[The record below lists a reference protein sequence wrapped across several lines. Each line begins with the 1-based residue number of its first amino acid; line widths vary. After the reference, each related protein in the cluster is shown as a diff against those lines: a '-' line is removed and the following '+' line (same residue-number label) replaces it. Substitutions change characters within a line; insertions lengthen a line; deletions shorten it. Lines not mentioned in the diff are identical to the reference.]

1 MPDDLAF
8 IVAGGLNTDLI
19 ASGVPA
25 LVGPGELALGGKL
38 QVRAGGKSRNVANL
52 LAAYLGGDRVA
63 MLGRTCRDAFGLW
76 KPPMDALHAAGVDTS
91 HVTVVDAA
99 HDGAFPGVALIPVTS
114 SGRNQIYVVPGANA
128 DFSPADV
135 DTAAA
140 LFARAAGAGGMLVL
154 SLEVPM
160 PTVLHAMAVARAH
173 DLRVALDPG
182 GIDEATDVETLLAH
196 PPDILK
202 PNEHEAAL
210 LTGVT
215 VHDDASARQA
225 VTVLHARGVARVLV
239 TRGAN
244 DAWCAEGGV
253 VTRVVVPT
261 VPRDSAGDET
271 GCGDQTMAVLC
282 AELFLGRAFTEACDL
297 AVMAG
302 ALQFT
307 HVGVTPLSRADVL
320 SFYS

>member
-1 MPDDLAF
+1 MLDGLAF
-8 IVAGGLNTDLI
+8 IVAGGLNTDII

-25 LVGPGELALGGKL
+25 LVGPGELALGGTL
-38 QVRAGGKSRNVANL
+38 QVRAGGKSRNIANL

-76 KPPMDALHAAGVDTS
+76 KPPMAALHAAGVDTS

-99 HDGAFPGVALIPVTS
+99 HAGAFPGVALIPVTS

-128 DFSPADV
+128 DFSPSDV
-135 DTAAA
+135 DAADA
-140 LFARAAGAGGMLVL
+140 LFARVGRACGTLVV
-154 SLEVPM
+154 SLEMPM
-160 PTVLHAMAVARAH
+160 PTVLHAMAVARVH
-173 DLRVALDPG
+173 GLRVALDPG
-182 GIDEATDVETLLAH
+182 GIDETTDVEALLAH
-196 PPDILK
+196 PPDVLK
-202 PNEHEAAL
+202 PNEHEAAR
-210 LTGVT
+210 LTGIAVC
-215 VHDDASARQA
+215 DDASARQA
-225 VTVLHARGVARVLV
+225 AAALRARGVPRVLV
-239 TRGAN
+239 TRGAS
-244 DAWCAEGGV
+244 DAWCAEGDV

-261 VPRDSAGDET
+261 VPRDSGGDET

-282 AELFLGRAFTEACDL
+282 AELFLGRGFPEACHL

-320 SFYS
+320 SSHS